1 MDRNPYQPR
10 NWHLAHGKSL
20 ELGSFACHMGI
31 LNVTPDSFSDGGK
44 FDGRDRAVD
53 HAALMIAEGAHI
65 IDVGGESTKPGAD
78 AVSID
83 QEQQRVL
90 PVIEA
95 IAERFDTIISIDTYH
110 AQTADLAIKQGA
122 HMVNDVWG
130 LQYDDEMAGVI
141 AKHNAGACIMHNSRE
156 RKTADNLIE
165 DQIRFLS
172 KSIALAKKAGI
183 NQNHLVLDPGFGF
196 GKSTNDCLQI
206 LDKFEELHQLGFPL
220 LAGTSRKRFTG
231 AVLGDNDTME
241 IRDIV
246 TSATSVIARMAGCA
260 VFRVHSVAI
269 NAHALKLA
277 DAVINARATT

>member
-1 MDRNPYQPR
+1 MDNNPYQPR

-20 ELGSFACHMGI
+20 ELGPSACLMGI

-44 FDGRDRAVD
+44 FNVTAKAVD
-53 HAALMIAEGAHI
+53 QVALMIEEGAHI

-78 AVSID
+78 AVSIE

-90 PVIEA
+90 PVVEA
-95 IAERFDTIISIDTYH
+95 LAERFDTIISIDTYH
-110 AQTADLAIKQGA
+110 AHTADLAIKQGA

-141 AKHNAGACIMHNSRE
+141 AKHNAGACIMHNSRQ
-156 RKTADNLIE
+156 RKTASNLIE
-165 DQIRFLS
+165 DQIRFLN

-183 NQNHLVLDPGFGF
+183 GPEHLVLDPGFGF
-196 GKSTNDCLQI
+196 GKVADDNLQL
-206 LDKFEELHQLGFPL
+206 LDEFAELHQLGFPL

-231 AVLGDNDTME
+231 TMLGDNDTME
-241 IRDIV
+241 NRDIV

-277 DAVINARATT
+277 DAVINARAT

>member
-1 MDRNPYQPR
+1 MDINPYQPR
-10 NWHLAHGKSL
+10 IWQLAHGKSL
-20 ELGSFACHMGI
+20 GLGPCARLMGI

-44 FDGRDRAVD
+44 FDATRKAVD
-53 HAALMIAEGAHI
+53 HAALMMKEGAHI

-78 AVSID
+78 AVSIE

-95 IAERFDTIISIDTYH
+95 LAERFDTIISIDTYH
-110 AQTADLAIKQGA
+110 AYTADLAIKQGA
-122 HMVNDVWG
+122 HLVNDVWG

-141 AKHNAGACIMHNSRE
+141 ARHNAGACVMHNSRK

-165 DQIRFLS
+165 DQIRFLDES
-172 KSIALAKKAGI
+172 ISIANKAEI
-183 NQNHLVLDPGFGF
+183 NRDNLVLDPGFGF
-196 GKSTNDCLQI
+196 GKSADDNLML
-206 LDKFEELHQLGFPL
+206 LDKFEELQQLGFPL

-231 AVLGDNDTME
+231 AVLGDNDNME
-241 IRDIV
+241 NRDIV

-260 VFRVHSVAI
+260 IFRVHAVAV

-277 DAVINARATT
+277 DAVINARAT